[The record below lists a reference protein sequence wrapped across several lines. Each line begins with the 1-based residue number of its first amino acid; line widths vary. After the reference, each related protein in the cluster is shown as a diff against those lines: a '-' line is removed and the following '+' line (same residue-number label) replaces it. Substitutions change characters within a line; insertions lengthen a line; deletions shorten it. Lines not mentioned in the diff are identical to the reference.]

1 MQTLH
6 FRDRFR
12 RLSLAET
19 SSGSVDIRSRG
30 PMPSALCHR
39 LPQFHRVPSFAS
51 KHRYVKGIQR
61 LTILLSVEDV
71 DNLLLTSVK
80 KWETLVIR

>member
-12 RLSLAET
+12 RLSQAET
-19 SSGSVDIRSRG
+19 SSDSVDIRSRG
-30 PMPSALCHR
+30 PMPFVLCHR
-39 LPQFHRVPSFAS
+39 LPQFQQVPSFAS
-51 KHRYVKGIQR
+51 KHRYVKGIHR

-71 DNLLLTSVK
+71 DNLVLTSVK